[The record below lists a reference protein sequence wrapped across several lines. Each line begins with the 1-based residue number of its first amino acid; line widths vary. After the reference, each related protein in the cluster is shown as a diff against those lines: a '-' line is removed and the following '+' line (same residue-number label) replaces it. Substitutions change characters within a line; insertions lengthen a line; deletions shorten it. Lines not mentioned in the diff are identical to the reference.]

1 MGDAGDRQFAL
12 ALSLARMLLA
22 TRGQFALA
30 LRDLSL
36 ARSGCERPNGR
47 MLRVIEQ
54 KTDDAIY
61 ALGRGGPTML
71 EETLRRAIDDIVSEA
86 ALGTGGAPYFAD

>member
-30 LRDLSL
+30 LRDLCS
-36 ARSGCERPNGR
+36 ARSGCERPNGLT
-47 MLRVIEQ
+47 LRVIEQ
-54 KTDDAIY
+54 KTDDTIY
-61 ALGRGGPTML
+61 ALGRGGSAML
-71 EETLRRAIDDIVSEA
+71 EETLRRAIDDMMSEA
-86 ALGTGGAPYFAD
+86 ALGAGGAPYFAD